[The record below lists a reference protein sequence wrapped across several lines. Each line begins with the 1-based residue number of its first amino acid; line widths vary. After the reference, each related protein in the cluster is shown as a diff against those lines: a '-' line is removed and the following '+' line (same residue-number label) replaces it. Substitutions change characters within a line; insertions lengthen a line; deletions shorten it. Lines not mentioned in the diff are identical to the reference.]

1 MNKILLCIT
10 AGLLLLSCHSRQPS
24 IYPAE
29 KHQAAVKRPGTMLYV
44 DRADNRMVM
53 QATPGSANDFSS
65 FRIGWTDSL
74 TALGA
79 NREKERYFQYRMQQD
94 WRALVNGDTLYPVFF
109 QEKPGL
115 NQQLKEGVIVFENAQ
130 GVQPDTLVY
139 RDSFGNWG
147 TQIFVLNRN

>member
-1 MNKILLCIT
+1 
-10 AGLLLLSCHSRQPS
+10 
-24 IYPAE
+24 
-29 KHQAAVKRPGTMLYV
+29 MLYV

-53 QATPGSANDFSS
+53 QAGPGLAANFSS

-74 TALGA
+74 TADGPGRE
-79 NREKERYFQYRMQQD
+79 REKYFQYQMQQD
-94 WRALVNGDTLYPVFF
+94 WRALVNGDTLYPAFF

-115 NQQLKEGVIVFENAQ
+115 NQQLKEGVIVFESAQ

>member
-1 MNKILLCIT
+1 MNKILLCVA
-10 AGLLLLSCHSRQPS
+10 AGLLLLSCHLRQHPFN
-24 IYPAE
+24 PAE
-29 KHQAAVKRPGTMLYV
+29 KHQAAVKRPGAMLYV

-53 QATPGSANDFSS
+53 QATPGLAGNFSS
-65 FRIGWTDSL
+65 FRIGWADSL
-74 TALGA
+74 TAA
-79 NREKERYFQYRMQQD
+79 EPNRQKERYFQYQMQQD